1 MLKYSIKAHGIEHI
15 GMKPTVREGTPDDI
29 PRLLEIAGES
39 PTAAHWAET
48 EYQHLFAPKVVQE
61 DCVLVA
67 EMGGTSGG
75 FLVARGVGGDW
86 EIENIVVS
94 AHLRRQ
100 GVGTEL
106 LKSFLARVAKSEASE
121 SFSAQSA
128 AKTVHLEVRE
138 SNLAAREL
146 YTRLGFVPAGR
157 RKGYYS
163 DPPEDAILLKFSF

>member
-1 MLKYSIKAHGIEHI
+1 
-15 GMKPTVREGTPDDI
+15 MKPTMRDGTPDDI
-29 PRLLEIAGES
+29 SRLLEIAGES
-39 PTAAHWAET
+39 ATAAHWSET

-67 EMGGTSGG
+67 EIGGISGG
-75 FLVARGVGGDW
+75 FLVARGLGGDW

-94 AHLRRQ
+94 GHLRRQ

-106 LKSFLARVAKSEASE
+106 LKGFLARVAETEAGG
-121 SFSAQSA
+121 SFSGERA

-138 SNLAAREL
+138 SNLAAQSL
-146 YTRLGFVPAGR
+146 YKRLGFVPAGR

>member
-1 MLKYSIKAHGIEHI
+1 VGGI
-15 GMKPTVREGTPDDI
+15 
-29 PRLLEIAGES
+29 
-39 PTAAHWAET
+39 
-48 EYQHLFAPKVVQE
+48 
-61 DCVLVA
+61 
-67 EMGGTSGG
+67 SGG

-100 GVGTEL
+100 GVGTDL
-106 LKSFLARVAKSEASE
+106 LKSFLARVGKREASE
-121 SFSAQSA
+121 SSSAQSA

-146 YTRLGFVPAGR
+146 YTRMGFVPAGR

>member
-1 MLKYSIKAHGIEHI
+1 MNTSELK
-15 GMKPTVREGTPDDI
+15 PRLREGTPDDI

-39 PTAAHWAET
+39 PPAAHWSET

-67 EMGGTSGG
+67 EIGGISGG

-94 AHLRRQ
+94 GHLRRQ

-106 LKSFLARVAKSEASE
+106 LKGFLARVAKSEASK
-121 SFSAQSA
+121 SFPAQRA

-138 SNLAAREL
+138 SNLPAQGL
-146 YTRLGFVPAGR
+146 YKRLGVVPAGR

-163 DPPEDAILLKFSF
+163 DPPEEAILLRFSF